1 LKFTDN
7 TLQLSPFSLSLSL
20 FAISSNNKKTGKATM
35 KKRKRRK
42 RQQSGLAKKW
52 QRRPA
57 TVAMRNAIM

>member
-1 LKFTDN
+1 
-7 TLQLSPFSLSLSL
+7 LSLSL